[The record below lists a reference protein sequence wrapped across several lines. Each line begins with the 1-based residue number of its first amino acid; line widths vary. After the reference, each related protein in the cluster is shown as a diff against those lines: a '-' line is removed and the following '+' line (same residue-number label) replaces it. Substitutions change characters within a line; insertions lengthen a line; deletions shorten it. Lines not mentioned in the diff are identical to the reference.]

1 MNGLPTTVG
10 HPVEPNERPQRNQTL
25 RRQEPVEALPARRKV
40 VLRPELLVRRTG
52 FEGRRE
58 PLPAP
63 ERVLHGG
70 FLNSS
75 VVTKVMDRLMHGRG
89 DRSRCSKLVCPALRL
104 DIEENHPVVHRR
116 VIPEAPCRRDPIV
129 LTGKGGEVEIVTD
142 NGGGPFEAPALS
154 NFTNPGNGET
164 PAADW
169 NAVFDD
175 ANMIHAAGPASTVAL
190 AFDIHLSGSV
200 SGPVTFQGVA
210 FLNGVMQFSATFVW
224 TGDGTFSITDENMW
238 NPDPGS
244 LPGLMVPLPAAVWMG
259 SLGLLGVMVIRRKLL
274 K

>member
-1 MNGLPTTVG
+1 MKNFRLLTTCLVLG
-10 HPVEPNERPQRNQTL
+10 ITS
-25 RRQEPVEALPARRKV
+25 APAS
-40 VLRPELLVRRTG
+40 
-52 FEGRRE
+52 
-58 PLPAP
+58 A
-63 ERVLHGG
+63 G
-70 FLNSS
+70 FLIDGDPVSS
-75 VVTKVMDRLMHGRG
+75 SSRSSSGFNTSDTAPGYTWTQRIMVMGNFDYI
-89 DRSRCSKLVCPALRL
+89 AF
-104 DIEENHPVVHRR
+104 
-116 VIPEAPCRRDPIV
+116 
-129 LTGKGGEVEIVTD
+129 EIVTD

-154 NFTNPGNGET
+154 NFTNPANSDA

-175 ANMIHAAGPASTVAL
+175 ANMIHATGPASTVAL

-210 FLNGVMQFSATFVW
+210 FLNGVMQFSAEFVW
-224 TGDGTFSITDENMW
+224 TGTGTFFITNEDMW

-244 LPGLMVPLPAAVWMG
+244 LPGLIVPLPAAVWMG